1 MELVTPSIG
10 LIFWTTLVFLILL
23 FLLTKYAWK
32 PMLSA
37 VKDREKSIENALMAA
52 EKARE
57 DIQKM
62 SNENEKLLQEARLER
77 DKIIKEAMQAA
88 TQVRQEAGE
97 RASHEASLIIQSA
110 RQSIETDKE
119 AAKTELKNLVAQLS
133 LEIAEKILRSKLTD
147 DKSSQDLIER
157 YIKETSLN

>member
-37 VKDREKSIENALMAA
+37 VKDREKSIENALIAA

-133 LEIAEKILRSKLTD
+133 LEIAEKILRSKLAD